1 VALAACAYDATVGI
15 GVLNVSVPPSAD
27 PARRNPRTSLA
38 RRLRGLGVEGASY
51 RNGAAEAIEAVSALD
66 NVPYPIS
73 VLKRCSAKQP
83 SPMY

>member
-1 VALAACAYDATVGI
+1 MPVVEHERYVDAAL
-15 GVLNVSVPPSAD
+15 VSRV
-27 PARRNPRTSLA
+27 
-38 RRLRGLGVEGASY
+38 Y